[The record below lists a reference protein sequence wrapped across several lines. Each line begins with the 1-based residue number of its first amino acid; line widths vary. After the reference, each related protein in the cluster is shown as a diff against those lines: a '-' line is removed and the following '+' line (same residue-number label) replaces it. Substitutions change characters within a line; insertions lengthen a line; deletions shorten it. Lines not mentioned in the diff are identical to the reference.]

1 MIFSMTGYGKAEHNT
16 QGKKLRIEI
25 KSLNSKSLD
34 LNFRV
39 PSKYR
44 GLELSARKELAALLH
59 RGKLEVNVFEEWVD
73 AQEAA
78 QLNTAVVKNYLEQL
92 KRMQSSLSDDTLLPL
107 AMRLPNVLAA
117 TNDELSKEEQ
127 AVFLNTLSDAANTLV
142 AYREQEGISLAQDLN
157 AQLTQIDI
165 QQKYIASEASSRID
179 ERRQKLEDN
188 LQQIA
193 VEYDQERLEQ
203 ELVYYLEKWDI
214 NEELVRL
221 QHHLE
226 YFHATLA
233 EDVPTKGKKLGF
245 IAQELGREIN
255 TIGSKANDAGL
266 QKRVVMMKDALERI
280 KEQVLNAL

>member
-44 GLELSARKELAALLH
+44 GLELHARKELAALLH
-59 RGKLEVNVFEEWVD
+59 RGKLEVNVFEEWVA

-78 QLNTAVVKNYLEQL
+78 QLNTAVVENYLEQL
-92 KRMQSSLSDDTLLPL
+92 KGVQSLSDETLLPL
-107 AMRLPNVLAA
+107 AMRLPNVLAP
-117 TNDELSKEEQ
+117 TNDELSDEEQ
-127 AVFLNTLSDAANTLV
+127 EVFLNTLTDAATKLV
-142 AYREQEGISLAQDLN
+142 AYRQQEGISLAQDLN
-157 AQLTQIDI
+157 AQLAQIHTQL
-165 QQKYIASEASSRID
+165 KHIADEAPLRIE

-193 VEYDQERLEQ
+193 IEYDQERLEQ

-233 EDVPTKGKKLGF
+233 EDTPTKGKKLGF
-245 IAQELGREIN
+245 IAQEIGREIN

>member
-1 MIFSMTGYGKAEHNT
+1 MTGYGKAEYNT
-16 QGKKLRIEI
+16 QGRKLRIEI

-34 LNFRV
+34 LNFRT
-39 PSKYR
+39 PARYR
-44 GLELSARKELAALLH
+44 GLELIARKELATLLH
-59 RGKLEVNVFEEWVD
+59 RGKVEVNVFEEWVD

-78 QLNTAVVKNYLEQL
+78 QLNTAVVENYLAQL
-92 KRMQSSLSDDTLLPL
+92 KAIQPLSDETLLPL
-107 AMRLPNVLAA
+107 AMRLPNVLAP
-117 TNDELSKEEQ
+117 TSDDLSKEEQ
-127 AVFLNTLSDAANTLV
+127 EVFVQTLKNAAEKLV
-142 AYREQEGISLAQDLN
+142 AYRQQEGTSIAHDLSEQLAQIS
-157 AQLTQIDI
+157 T
-165 QQKYIASEASSRID
+165 QQKNIKAEGGTRIE

-221 QHHLE
+221 SHHTE
-226 YFHATLA
+226 YFTATLE
-233 EDVPTKGKKLGF
+233 EDTPTKGKKLGF
-245 IAQELGREIN
+245 IAQEMGREIN

>member
-44 GLELSARKELAALLH
+44 GLELHARKELAALLH
-59 RGKLEVNVFEEWVD
+59 RGKLEVNVFEEWVA

-78 QLNTAVVKNYLEQL
+78 QLNTAVVENYLEQL
-92 KRMQSSLSDDTLLPL
+92 KGIQSLSDETLLPL
-107 AMRLPNVLAA
+107 AMRLPNILAP
-117 TNDELSKEEQ
+117 TNDELSEEEQ
-127 AVFLNTLSDAANTLV
+127 EVFLNTLTDAATKLV
-142 AYREQEGISLAQDLN
+142 AYRQQEGISLAQDLN
-157 AQLTQIDI
+157 AQLGQIDT
-165 QQKYIASEASSRID
+165 QLKHIADEAPLRIE

-193 VEYDQERLEQ
+193 IEYDQERLEQ

-233 EDVPTKGKKLGF
+233 EDTPTKGKKLGF
-245 IAQELGREIN
+245 IAQEIGREIN

-280 KEQVLNAL
+280 KEQLLNAL

>member
-1 MIFSMTGYGKAEHNT
+1 MIFSMTGYGKAEYNA
-16 QGKKLRIEI
+16 QGRKLRIEI

-39 PSKYR
+39 PSRYR
-44 GLELSARKELAALLH
+44 GLELIARKELATLLH
-59 RGKLEVNVFEEWVD
+59 RGKVEVNVFEEWVD

-78 QLNTAVVKNYLEQL
+78 QLNTAVLENYLAQL
-92 KRMQSSLSDDTLLPL
+92 KAIQPLSDETLLPL
-107 AMRLPNVLAA
+107 AMRLPNVLAP
-117 TNDELSKEEQ
+117 TSDELSDEEQ
-127 AVFLNTLSDAANTLV
+127 EVFLQTLKNAAEKLV
-142 AYREQEGISLAQDLN
+142 AYRQQEGTSIANDLSEQLAQIS
-157 AQLTQIDI
+157 T
-165 QQKYIASEASSRID
+165 QQKNITAEAGTRIE

-203 ELVYYLEKWDI
+203 ELVFYLEKWDI

-221 QHHLE
+221 SHHTE
-226 YFHATLA
+226 YFTTTLS
-233 EDVPTKGKKLGF
+233 EDTPTKGKKLGF
-245 IAQELGREIN
+245 IAQEMGREIN

>member
-44 GLELSARKELAALLH
+44 GLELHARKELAALLH
-59 RGKLEVNVFEEWVD
+59 RGKLEVNVFEEWVA

-78 QLNTAVVKNYLEQL
+78 QLNTAVVENYLEQL
-92 KRMQSSLSDDTLLPL
+92 KGIQSLSDETLLPL
-107 AMRLPNVLAA
+107 AMRLPNILAP
-117 TNDELSKEEQ
+117 TKDELSEEEQ
-127 AVFLNTLSDAANTLV
+127 EVFLNTLTDAATKLV
-142 AYREQEGISLAQDLN
+142 AYRQQEGISLAQDLN
-157 AQLTQIDI
+157 AQLGQIDT
-165 QQKYIASEASSRID
+165 QLKHIADEAPLRIE

-193 VEYDQERLEQ
+193 IEYDQERLEQ

-233 EDVPTKGKKLGF
+233 EDTPTKGKKLGF
-245 IAQELGREIN
+245 IAQEIGREIN

-280 KEQVLNAL
+280 KEQLLNAL

>member
-16 QGKKLRIEI
+16 QGKKLRIEV

-44 GLELSARKELAALLH
+44 GLELHARKELAALLH
-59 RGKLEVNVFEEWVD
+59 RGKLEVNVFEEWVA

-78 QLNTAVVKNYLEQL
+78 QLNTAVVENYLEQL
-92 KRMQSSLSDDTLLPL
+92 KGIQSLSDETLLPL
-107 AMRLPNVLAA
+107 AMRLPNVLAP
-117 TNDELSKEEQ
+117 TNDELSEEEQ
-127 AVFLNTLSDAANTLV
+127 EVFLNTLTDAATKLV
-142 AYREQEGISLAQDLN
+142 AYRQQEGISLAQDLN
-157 AQLTQIDI
+157 AQLGQINTQL
-165 QQKYIASEASSRID
+165 KHIAEEAPLRIE

-188 LQQIA
+188 LQQIS

-233 EDVPTKGKKLGF
+233 EDTPTKGKKLGF
-245 IAQELGREIN
+245 IAQEIGREIN

>member
-16 QGKKLRIEI
+16 QGKKLRIEV

-44 GLELSARKELAALLH
+44 GLELHARKELAALLH
-59 RGKLEVNVFEEWVD
+59 RGKLEVNVFEEWVA

-78 QLNTAVVKNYLEQL
+78 QLNTAVVENYLEQL
-92 KRMQSSLSDDTLLPL
+92 KGIQSLSDETLLPL
-107 AMRLPNVLAA
+107 AMRLPNVLAP
-117 TNDELSKEEQ
+117 TNDELSEEEQ
-127 AVFLNTLSDAANTLV
+127 EVFLNTLTDAATKLV
-142 AYREQEGISLAQDLN
+142 AYRQQEGISLAQDLN
-157 AQLTQIDI
+157 AQLGQIDT
-165 QQKYIASEASSRID
+165 QLKHIAEEAPLRIE

-188 LQQIA
+188 LQQIS

-233 EDVPTKGKKLGF
+233 EDTPTKGKKLGF
-245 IAQELGREIN
+245 IAQEIGREIN

>member
-16 QGKKLRIEI
+16 QGKKLRIEV

-44 GLELSARKELAALLH
+44 GLELHARKELAALLH
-59 RGKLEVNVFEEWVD
+59 RGKLEVNVFEEWVA

-78 QLNTAVVKNYLEQL
+78 QLNTAVVENYLEQL
-92 KRMQSSLSDDTLLPL
+92 KGIQSLSDETLLPL
-107 AMRLPNVLAA
+107 AMRLPNVLAP
-117 TNDELSKEEQ
+117 TNDELSEEEQ
-127 AVFLNTLSDAANTLV
+127 EVFLNTLTDAATKLV
-142 AYREQEGISLAQDLN
+142 AYRQQEGISLAQDLN
-157 AQLTQIDI
+157 AQLGQIDT
-165 QQKYIASEASSRID
+165 QLKHIAEEAPLRIE

-188 LQQIA
+188 LQQIS

-203 ELVYYLEKWDI
+203 ELVYYLENWDI

-233 EDVPTKGKKLGF
+233 EDTPTKGKKLGF
-245 IAQELGREIN
+245 IAQEIGREIN

>member
-44 GLELSARKELAALLH
+44 GLELHARKELAALLH
-59 RGKLEVNVFEEWVD
+59 RGKLEVNVFEEWVA

-78 QLNTAVVKNYLEQL
+78 QLNTAVVENYLEQL
-92 KRMQSSLSDDTLLPL
+92 KGIQSLSDETLLPL
-107 AMRLPNVLAA
+107 AMRLPNVLAP
-117 TNDELSKEEQ
+117 TNDELSEEEQ
-127 AVFLNTLSDAANTLV
+127 EVFLNTLTDAATKLV
-142 AYREQEGISLAQDLN
+142 AYRQKEGVSLAQDLN
-157 AQLTQIDI
+157 AQLGQIDT
-165 QQKYIASEASSRID
+165 QLKHIADEAPLRIE

-188 LQQIA
+188 LQQIS

-233 EDVPTKGKKLGF
+233 EDTPTKGKKLGF
-245 IAQELGREIN
+245 IAQEIGREIN

>member
-1 MIFSMTGYGKAEHNT
+1 MILSMTGYGKAEHNT
-16 QGKKLRIEI
+16 QGKKLRIEV

-44 GLELSARKELAALLH
+44 GLELHARKELAALLH
-59 RGKLEVNVFEEWVD
+59 RGKLEVNVFEEWVA

-78 QLNTAVVKNYLEQL
+78 QLNTAVVENYLEQL
-92 KRMQSSLSDDTLLPL
+92 KGIQSLSDETLLPL
-107 AMRLPNVLAA
+107 AMRLPNILAP
-117 TNDELSKEEQ
+117 TKDELSEEEQ
-127 AVFLNTLSDAANTLV
+127 EVFLNTLTDAATKLV
-142 AYREQEGISLAQDLN
+142 AYRQQEGISLAQDLN
-157 AQLTQIDI
+157 AQLGQIDT
-165 QQKYIASEASSRID
+165 QLKHIADEAPLRIE

-193 VEYDQERLEQ
+193 IEYDQERLEQ

-233 EDVPTKGKKLGF
+233 EDTPTKGKKLGF
-245 IAQELGREIN
+245 IAQEIGREIN

-280 KEQVLNAL
+280 KEQLLNAL

>member
-44 GLELSARKELAALLH
+44 GLELHARKELAALLH
-59 RGKLEVNVFEEWVD
+59 RGKLEVNVFEEWVA

-78 QLNTAVVKNYLEQL
+78 QLNTAVVENYLEQL
-92 KRMQSSLSDDTLLPL
+92 KGIQSLSDETLLPL
-107 AMRLPNVLAA
+107 AMRLPNVLAP
-117 TNDELSKEEQ
+117 TNDELSEEEQ
-127 AVFLNTLSDAANTLV
+127 EVFLNTLTDAATKLV
-142 AYREQEGISLAQDLN
+142 AYRQQEGISLAQDLN
-157 AQLTQIDI
+157 AQLAQIDT
-165 QQKYIASEASSRID
+165 QLKHIADEAPLRIE

-193 VEYDQERLEQ
+193 IEYDQERLEQ

-233 EDVPTKGKKLGF
+233 EDTPTKGKKLGF
-245 IAQELGREIN
+245 IAQEIGREIN

>member
-16 QGKKLRIEI
+16 QGKKLRIEV

-44 GLELSARKELAALLH
+44 GLELHARKELAALLH
-59 RGKLEVNVFEEWVD
+59 RGKLEVNVFEEWVA

-78 QLNTAVVKNYLEQL
+78 QLNTAVVENYLEQL
-92 KRMQSSLSDDTLLPL
+92 KGIQSLSDETLLPL
-107 AMRLPNVLAA
+107 AMRLPNVLAP
-117 TNDELSKEEQ
+117 TNDELSEEEQ
-127 AVFLNTLSDAANTLV
+127 EVFLNTLTDAATKLV
-142 AYREQEGISLAQDLN
+142 AYRQQEGVSLAQDLN
-157 AQLTQIDI
+157 AQLGQIDT
-165 QQKYIASEASSRID
+165 QLKHIADEAPLRIE

-188 LQQIA
+188 LQQIS

-233 EDVPTKGKKLGF
+233 EDTPTKGKKLGF
-245 IAQELGREIN
+245 IAQEIGREIN

>member
-44 GLELSARKELAALLH
+44 GLELHARKELAALLH
-59 RGKLEVNVFEEWVD
+59 RGKLEVNVFEEWVA

-78 QLNTAVVKNYLEQL
+78 QLNTAVVENYLEQL
-92 KRMQSSLSDDTLLPL
+92 KGIQSLSDETLLPL
-107 AMRLPNVLAA
+107 AMRLPNVLAP
-117 TNDELSKEEQ
+117 TNDELSEEEQ
-127 AVFLNTLSDAANTLV
+127 EVFLNTLTDAATKLV
-142 AYREQEGISLAQDLN
+142 AYRQQEGVSLAQDLN
-157 AQLTQIDI
+157 AQLGQIDT
-165 QQKYIASEASSRID
+165 QLKHIADEAPLRIE

-193 VEYDQERLEQ
+193 IEYDQERLEQ

-233 EDVPTKGKKLGF
+233 EDTPTKGKKLGF
-245 IAQELGREIN
+245 IAQEIGREIN

>member
-39 PSKYR
+39 PPKYR
-44 GLELSARKELAALLH
+44 GLELSARKALSEVLH

-78 QLNTAVVKNYLEQL
+78 QLNAAVVQNYLEQL
-92 KRMQSSLSDDTLLPL
+92 KAIQPLSDETLLPL

-117 TNDELSKEEQ
+117 TKDELTDEEQ
-127 AVFLNTLSDAANTLV
+127 AVFLNTLKDAASQLV
-142 AYREQEGISLAQDLN
+142 MYRQQEGMSLGQDLN
-157 AQLTQIDI
+157 AQLEQIDT
-165 QQKYIASEASSRID
+165 QQKHIADEAASRID

-193 VEYDQERLEQ
+193 VEYDQDRLEQ

-226 YFHATLA
+226 YFHATLQ
-233 EDVPTKGKKLGF
+233 EDTPTKGKKLGF

>member
-44 GLELSARKELAALLH
+44 GLELHARKELAALLH
-59 RGKLEVNVFEEWVD
+59 RGKLEVNVFEEWVA

-78 QLNTAVVKNYLEQL
+78 QLNTAVVENYLEQL
-92 KRMQSSLSDDTLLPL
+92 KGIQSLSDETLLPL
-107 AMRLPNVLAA
+107 AMRLPNVLAP
-117 TNDELSKEEQ
+117 TNDELSEEEQ
-127 AVFLNTLSDAANTLV
+127 EVFLNTLTDAATKLV
-142 AYREQEGISLAQDLN
+142 AYRQQEGISLAQDLN
-157 AQLTQIDI
+157 AQLGQIDT
-165 QQKYIASEASSRID
+165 QLKHIADEAPLRIE

-188 LQQIA
+188 LHQIA
-193 VEYDQERLEQ
+193 IEYDQERLEQ

-233 EDVPTKGKKLGF
+233 EDTPTKGKKLGF
-245 IAQELGREIN
+245 IAQEIGREIN

>member
-16 QGKKLRIEI
+16 QGKKLRIEV

-44 GLELSARKELAALLH
+44 GLELHARKELAALLH
-59 RGKLEVNVFEEWVD
+59 RGKLEVNVFEEWVA

-78 QLNTAVVKNYLEQL
+78 QLNTAVVENYLEQL
-92 KRMQSSLSDDTLLPL
+92 KGIQSLSNETLLPL
-107 AMRLPNVLAA
+107 AMRLPNVLAP
-117 TNDELSKEEQ
+117 TNDELSEEEQ
-127 AVFLNTLSDAANTLV
+127 EVFLNTLTDAATKLV
-142 AYREQEGISLAQDLN
+142 AYRQQEGISLAQDLN
-157 AQLTQIDI
+157 AQLGQINTQL
-165 QQKYIASEASSRID
+165 KHIAEEAPLRIE

-188 LQQIA
+188 LQQIS

-233 EDVPTKGKKLGF
+233 EDTPTKGKKLGF
-245 IAQELGREIN
+245 IAQEIGREIN

>member
-44 GLELSARKELAALLH
+44 GLELHARKELAALLH
-59 RGKLEVNVFEEWVD
+59 RGKLEVNVFEEWVA

-78 QLNTAVVKNYLEQL
+78 QLNTAVVENYLEQL
-92 KRMQSSLSDDTLLPL
+92 KGIQSLSDETLLPL
-107 AMRLPNVLAA
+107 AMRLPNVLAP
-117 TNDELSKEEQ
+117 TNDELSDEEQ
-127 AVFLNTLSDAANTLV
+127 EVFLNTLTDAATKLV
-142 AYREQEGISLAQDLN
+142 AYRQQEGISLAQDLN
-157 AQLTQIDI
+157 AQLAQIDT
-165 QQKYIASEASSRID
+165 QLKHIADEAPLRIE

-193 VEYDQERLEQ
+193 IEYDQERLEQ

-233 EDVPTKGKKLGF
+233 EDTPTKGKKLGF
-245 IAQELGREIN
+245 IAQEIGREIN

>member
-1 MIFSMTGYGKAEHNT
+1 MIFSMTGYGKAEHNI

-39 PSKYR
+39 PSRYR
-44 GLELSARKELAALLH
+44 GLELITRKELASLLH
-59 RGKLEVNVFEEWVD
+59 RGKIEVNVFEEWGD
-73 AQEAA
+73 AQQAA
-78 QLNTAVVKNYLEQL
+78 KLNAAVVKHYLDQL
-92 KRMQSSLSDDTLLPL
+92 KAIQPLSDETLLPL
-107 AMRLPNVLAA
+107 AMRLPNVLAP
-117 TNDELSKEEQ
+117 TSDDLLDEEQ
-127 AVFLNTLSDAANTLV
+127 EAFINTLKDAAATLIS
-142 AYREQEGISLAQDLN
+142 YREQEGASIGNDLTAQLAQIT
-157 AQLTQIDI
+157 TQH
-165 QQKYIASEASSRID
+165 KSIAEEATSRIN

-221 QHHLE
+221 SHHVD
-226 YFHATLA
+226 YFTSTLA
-233 EDVPTKGKKLGF
+233 EDTPTKGKKLGF
-245 IAQELGREIN
+245 IAQEMGREIN

>member
-1 MIFSMTGYGKAEHNT
+1 MTGYGKAEHNT
-16 QGKKLRIEI
+16 QGKKLRIEV

-44 GLELSARKELAALLH
+44 GLELHARKELAALLH
-59 RGKLEVNVFEEWVD
+59 RGKLEVNVFEEWVA

-78 QLNTAVVKNYLEQL
+78 QLNTAVVENYLEQL
-92 KRMQSSLSDDTLLPL
+92 KGIQSLSDETLLPL
-107 AMRLPNVLAA
+107 AMRLPNVLAP
-117 TNDELSKEEQ
+117 TNDELSEEEQ
-127 AVFLNTLSDAANTLV
+127 EVFLNTLTDAATKLV
-142 AYREQEGISLAQDLN
+142 AYRQQEGISLAQDLN
-157 AQLTQIDI
+157 AQLGQIDT
-165 QQKYIASEASSRID
+165 QLKHIAEEAPLRIE

-188 LQQIA
+188 LQQIS

-233 EDVPTKGKKLGF
+233 EDTPTKGKKLGF
-245 IAQELGREIN
+245 IAQEIGREIN

>member
-44 GLELSARKELAALLH
+44 GLELHARKELAALLH
-59 RGKLEVNVFEEWVD
+59 RGKLEVNVFEEWVA

-78 QLNTAVVKNYLEQL
+78 QLNTAVVENYLEQL
-92 KRMQSSLSDDTLLPL
+92 KGIQSLSDETLLPL
-107 AMRLPNVLAA
+107 AMRLPNVLAP
-117 TNDELSKEEQ
+117 TNDELSEEEQ
-127 AVFLNTLSDAANTLV
+127 EVFLNTLTDAATKLV
-142 AYREQEGISLAQDLN
+142 AYRQQEGISLAQDLN
-157 AQLTQIDI
+157 AQLAQIHTQL
-165 QQKYIASEASSRID
+165 KHIADEAPLRIE

-193 VEYDQERLEQ
+193 IEYDQERLEQ

-233 EDVPTKGKKLGF
+233 EDTPTKGKKLGF
-245 IAQELGREIN
+245 IAQEIGREIN

>member
-1 MIFSMTGYGKAEHNT
+1 MIFSMTGYGKAEYNT
-16 QGKKLRIEI
+16 QGRKLRIEI

-39 PSKYR
+39 PSRYR
-44 GLELSARKELAALLH
+44 GLELIARKELATLLH
-59 RGKLEVNVFEEWVD
+59 RGKVEVNVFEEWVD
-73 AQEAA
+73 AQVAA
-78 QLNTAVVKNYLEQL
+78 QLNTGVVQNYLEQL
-92 KRMQSSLSDDTLLPL
+92 KAIQPLSDETLLPL
-107 AMRLPNVLAA
+107 AMRLPNVLAP
-117 TNDELSKEEQ
+117 TSDDLLDEDQE
-127 AVFLNTLSDAANTLV
+127 VFLSTLKDAVSTLI
-142 AYREQEGISLAQDLN
+142 AYREQEGASIANDLT
-157 AQLTQIDI
+157 AQLTQITT
-165 QQKYIASEASSRID
+165 QQKNIAEEATARID

-221 QHHLE
+221 SHHVD
-226 YFHATLA
+226 YFTTTLD
-233 EDVPTKGKKLGF
+233 EDTPTKGKKLGF
-245 IAQELGREIN
+245 IAQEMGREIN

>member
-16 QGKKLRIEI
+16 QGKKLRIEV

-44 GLELSARKELAALLH
+44 GLELHARKELAALLH
-59 RGKLEVNVFEEWVD
+59 RGKLEVNVFEEWVA

-78 QLNTAVVKNYLEQL
+78 QLNTAVVENYLEQL
-92 KRMQSSLSDDTLLPL
+92 KGIQSLSDETLLPL
-107 AMRLPNVLAA
+107 AMRLPNVLAP
-117 TNDELSKEEQ
+117 TNDELSEEEQ
-127 AVFLNTLSDAANTLV
+127 EVFLNTLTDAATKLV
-142 AYREQEGISLAQDLN
+142 AYRQQEGISLAQDLN
-157 AQLTQIDI
+157 AQLAQIDT
-165 QQKYIASEASSRID
+165 QLKHIADEAPLRIE

-188 LQQIA
+188 LQQIS

-233 EDVPTKGKKLGF
+233 EDTPTKGKKLGF
-245 IAQELGREIN
+245 IAQEIGREIN

>member
-1 MIFSMTGYGKAEHNT
+1 MTGYGKAEHNT
-16 QGKKLRIEI
+16 QGKKLRLEI

-44 GLELSARKELAALLH
+44 GLELSVRKALSEVLH
-59 RGKLEVNVFEEWVD
+59 RGKLEVNVFEEWGD

-78 QLNTAVVKNYLEQL
+78 QLNAAVVQNYLEQL
-92 KRMQSSLSDDTLLPL
+92 KAIQPLSDETLLTM

-117 TNDELSKEEQ
+117 TKDELTDEEQ
-127 AVFLNTLSDAANTLV
+127 TVFLNTLKDAASELV
-142 AYREQEGISLAQDLN
+142 AYRQQEGMSLGQDLN
-157 AQLTQIDI
+157 AQLEQIDV
-165 QQKYIASEASSRID
+165 QQKHIANEASSRIE

-226 YFHATLA
+226 YFHATLE

>member
-16 QGKKLRIEI
+16 QGKKLRIEV

-44 GLELSARKELAALLH
+44 GLELHARKELAALLH
-59 RGKLEVNVFEEWVD
+59 RGKLEVNVFEEWVA

-78 QLNTAVVKNYLEQL
+78 QLNTAVVENYLEQL
-92 KRMQSSLSDDTLLPL
+92 KGIQSLSDETLLPL
-107 AMRLPNVLAA
+107 AMRLPNVLAP
-117 TNDELSKEEQ
+117 TNDELSEEEQ
-127 AVFLNTLSDAANTLV
+127 QVFLNTLTDAATKLV
-142 AYREQEGISLAQDLN
+142 AYRQQEGVSLAQDLN
-157 AQLTQIDI
+157 AQLAQIDT
-165 QQKYIASEASSRID
+165 QLKHIADEAPLRIE

-193 VEYDQERLEQ
+193 IEYDQERLEQ

-233 EDVPTKGKKLGF
+233 EDTPTKGKKLGF
-245 IAQELGREIN
+245 IAQEIGREIN

>member
-16 QGKKLRIEI
+16 QGKKLRIEV

-44 GLELSARKELAALLH
+44 GLELHARKKLAALLH
-59 RGKLEVNVFEEWVD
+59 RGKLEVNVFEEWVA

-78 QLNTAVVKNYLEQL
+78 QLNTAVVENYLEQL
-92 KRMQSSLSDDTLLPL
+92 KGIQSLSDETLLPL
-107 AMRLPNVLAA
+107 AMRLPNVLAP
-117 TNDELSKEEQ
+117 TNDELSEEEQ
-127 AVFLNTLSDAANTLV
+127 EVFLNTLTDAATKLV
-142 AYREQEGISLAQDLN
+142 AYRQQEGISLAQDLN
-157 AQLTQIDI
+157 AQLGQIDT
-165 QQKYIASEASSRID
+165 QLKHIAEEAPLRIE

-188 LQQIA
+188 LQQIS

-233 EDVPTKGKKLGF
+233 EGTPTKGKKLGF
-245 IAQELGREIN
+245 IAQEIGREIN

>member
-1 MIFSMTGYGKAEHNT
+1 MTGYGKAEHNT

-44 GLELSARKELAALLH
+44 GLELHARKELAALLH
-59 RGKLEVNVFEEWVD
+59 RGKLEVNVFEEWVA

-78 QLNTAVVKNYLEQL
+78 QLNTAVVENYLEQL
-92 KRMQSSLSDDTLLPL
+92 KGIQSLSDETLLPL
-107 AMRLPNVLAA
+107 AMRLPNVLAP
-117 TNDELSKEEQ
+117 TNDELSDEEQ
-127 AVFLNTLSDAANTLV
+127 EVFLNTLTDAATKLV
-142 AYREQEGISLAQDLN
+142 AYRQQEGISLAQDLN
-157 AQLTQIDI
+157 AQLAQIDT
-165 QQKYIASEASSRID
+165 QLKHIADEAPLRIE

-193 VEYDQERLEQ
+193 IEYDQERLEQ

-233 EDVPTKGKKLGF
+233 EDTPTKGKKLGF
-245 IAQELGREIN
+245 IAQEIGREIN

>member
-16 QGKKLRIEI
+16 QGKKLRIEV

-44 GLELSARKELAALLH
+44 GLELHARKELAALLH
-59 RGKLEVNVFEEWVD
+59 RGKLEVNVFEEWVA

-78 QLNTAVVKNYLEQL
+78 QLNTAVVENYLEQL
-92 KRMQSSLSDDTLLPL
+92 KGIQSLSDETLLPL
-107 AMRLPNVLAA
+107 AMRLPNVLAP
-117 TNDELSKEEQ
+117 TNDELSEEEQ
-127 AVFLNTLSDAANTLV
+127 EVFLNTLTDAATKLV
-142 AYREQEGISLAQDLN
+142 AYRQQEGVSLAQDLN
-157 AQLTQIDI
+157 AQLAQIDT
-165 QQKYIASEASSRID
+165 QLKHIADEAPLRIE

-193 VEYDQERLEQ
+193 IEYDQERLEQ

-233 EDVPTKGKKLGF
+233 EDTPTKGKKLGF
-245 IAQELGREIN
+245 IAQEIGREIN

>member
-1 MIFSMTGYGKAEHNT
+1 
-16 QGKKLRIEI
+16 
-25 KSLNSKSLD
+25 
-34 LNFRV
+34 V

-44 GLELSARKELAALLH
+44 GLELLARKELAALLH
-59 RGKLEVNVFEEWVD
+59 RGKLEVNVFEEWVA

-78 QLNTAVVKNYLEQL
+78 QLNTAVVENYLEQL
-92 KRMQSSLSDDTLLPL
+92 KGIQSLSDETLLPL
-107 AMRLPNVLAA
+107 AMRLPNVLAP
-117 TNDELSKEEQ
+117 TNDELSEEEQ
-127 AVFLNTLSDAANTLV
+127 EVFLNTLTDAATKLV
-142 AYREQEGISLAQDLN
+142 AYRQQEGVSLAQDLN
-157 AQLTQIDI
+157 AQLGQIDT
-165 QQKYIASEASSRID
+165 QLKHIADEAPLRIE

-193 VEYDQERLEQ
+193 IEYDQERLEQ

-233 EDVPTKGKKLGF
+233 EDTPTKGKKLGF
-245 IAQELGREIN
+245 IAQEIGREIN

>member
-1 MIFSMTGYGKAEHNT
+1 MIFSMTGYGKAEHNS
-16 QGKKLRIEI
+16 QGKKLHIEI

-44 GLELSARKELAALLH
+44 GLELSARKALSKALH

-78 QLNTAVVKNYLEQL
+78 QLNATVVHNYLEQL
-92 KRMQSSLSDDTLLPL
+92 KAIQSLSDETLLPL

-117 TNDELSKEEQ
+117 TKDELTDEEQ
-127 AVFLNTLSDAANTLV
+127 AVFLNTLKDAASQLV
-142 AYREQEGISLAQDLN
+142 MYRQQEGMSLGQDLN
-157 AQLTQIDI
+157 AQLEQIDT
-165 QQKYIASEASSRID
+165 QQKHIADEAASRID

-226 YFHATLA
+226 YFHATLQ
-233 EDVPTKGKKLGF
+233 EDTPTKGKKLGF